1 MQEETERMVTA
12 VAQDVS
18 KGLVS
23 YDRARR
29 QLVEWGRAGR
39 TIDVGEAI
47 EWLDRNVKK
56 FGYEDAE
63 VDGVIAPV
71 DHSHYYDEPKA
82 ANREIMAEAKSHPM
96 IARTNIST
104 DKLAEANARVIDV
117 TARVKQLTAT
127 ADDEMGVIDGVIES
141 VEETVIDE

>member
-71 DHSHYYDEPKA
+71 
-82 ANREIMAEAKSHPM
+82 R
-96 IARTNIST
+96 ST
-104 DKLAEANARVIDV
+104 ILITTTSPRPP
-117 TARVKQLTAT
+117 TARSWPRPRLTA
-127 ADDEMGVIDGVIES
+127 
-141 VEETVIDE
+141 